1 MLTTLIVPTGGS
13 VLIGYLGTRTFRR
26 RVLN

>member
-1 MLTTLIVPTGGS
+1 MWAILLMLIGGS